1 MKYSVPEM
9 TIICQVIGSQ
19 RLAGFDVFPVL
30 SKEESELALKKLTEK
45 DIIKDERLTEHGLA
59 VTQSIYLYIHARKFI
74 KIGNGI
80 FANYQDDEYVIIS
93 LNDGEYNV
101 ELINQDQIVVSIL
114 GQFKGWKDVKDGDYK
129 EKFLSRQ
136 TFYELMTDNS
146 DIEAMYYYKID
157 LDREEDRN
165 AVMFIHDNYLQH
177 YDSNKEELCFYPLD
191 SVQRGIE
198 EIFQWER

>member
-30 SKEESELALKKLTEK
+30 SKEESKLALKKLTEK

-74 KIGNGI
+74 KIGKGI
-80 FANYQDDEYVIIS
+80 FANYQDDEYVSIS
-93 LNDGEYNV
+93 LNDDEYDI

-129 EKFLSRQ
+129 EQFLSRQ
-136 TFYELMTDNS
+136 SFYEFMTDNS
-146 DIEAMYYYKID
+146 DIEAMYYYKVD

-198 EIFQWER
+198 ETFQWEM